1 MTTTK
6 TRKSTKVGFS
16 ALLLCVL
23 MSGCLNN
30 RYIAPVTAFQ
40 TSTNQTISVISAF
53 YTSRNSY
60 ETALYLND
68 RAADPTLTVST
79 IDAAGNPT
87 PLGRPVFSPASIKA
101 RLDALSLVGVYASR
115 LFALANTSAPGD
127 FATASTALGTSLT
140 SLNTTFQSLG
150 ANDATAASYVGPITS
165 LIGTIG
171 KMYLNGKRDELV
183 KDAIEQG
190 GPQVNIILSQIKD
203 DMDKIFSVEVITGAN
218 QELATAII
226 AYNRDRASLTY
237 DQRVVRLA
245 TIAAASDA
253 ATSAAASAP
262 SKLVSS
268 MMDANNALLK
278 SAAASKQ
285 DKQMSLASLNDALGA
300 WVSQIQT
307 LATQIKPLVK

>member
-1 MTTTK
+1 MK
-6 TRKSTKVGFS
+6 RAKVG
-16 ALLLCVL
+16 LLTVL
-23 MSGCLNN
+23 GCMLLAGCLNN

-60 ETALYLND
+60 ELRLYLSD
-68 RAADPTLTVST
+68 IAADPALAVGAV
-79 IDAAGNPT
+79 DAGGHPT
-87 PLGRPVFSPASIKA
+87 PLGQPVFSPASIKA

-115 LFALANTSAPGD
+115 LYALANTSAPAN

-140 SLNTTFQSLG
+140 SLNTTFQGLG
-150 ANDATAASYVGPITS
+150 AGDATAASYVGPISS
-165 LIGTIG
+165 LVGTIG
-171 KMYLNGKRDELV
+171 KMYLSGQRDKLV
-183 KDAIEQG
+183 KDAIQEG

-203 DMDKIFSVEVITGAN
+203 DMDKIFSVEAITGAN
-218 QELATAII
+218 DDLATAVV
-226 AYNRDRASLTY
+226 AYNKDRATLTY
-237 DQRVVRLA
+237 DQRVARLA
-245 TIAAASDA
+245 LISAASDA
-253 ATSAAASAP
+253 ATSATTSAP
-262 SKLVSS
+262 SRLVSS

>member
-1 MTTTK
+1 MK
-6 TRKSTKVGFS
+6 RTKVGLLA
-16 ALLLCVL
+16 ALGCMLLT
-23 MSGCLNN
+23 GCLNN

-60 ETALYLND
+60 ELRLYLSD
-68 RAADPTLTVST
+68 IAANPTLAVGAV
-79 IDAAGNPT
+79 DAAGHPT
-87 PLGRPVFSPASIKA
+87 PLGQPVFSPTSIKA

-115 LFALANTSAPGD
+115 LYALANTSAPAD

-140 SLNTTFQSLG
+140 SLNKTFQGLG
-150 ANDATAASYVGPITS
+150 ASDATAASYVGPISS
-165 LIGTIG
+165 LVGTIG
-171 KMYLNGKRDELV
+171 KMYLSGQRDKLV
-183 KDAIEQG
+183 KEAIQEG
-190 GPQVNIILSQIKD
+190 GPQVNVILSQIKD
-203 DMDKIFSVEVITGAN
+203 DMDKIFSLEVVTGAN
-218 QELATAII
+218 DELATAVV
-226 AYNRDRASLTY
+226 AYNKDRATLTY
-237 DQRVVRLA
+237 DQRVARLSEISA
-245 TIAAASDA
+245 ASEAAAS
-253 ATSAAASAP
+253 ATASAP

-285 DKQMSLASLNDALGA
+285 DKQISLASLNDALGA